1 MKVAVLTGV
10 PGVGKT
16 TVTEKA
22 LENIQKDYKIVNYG
36 DKMLE
41 VAKKR
46 DLVEDRD
53 QMRKLDPKT
62 QRDIQGQAG
71 EEISEMAENQPVI
84 VDTHST
90 INTPDGYLPGLPE
103 WVLRPLNPELIICV
117 EADSEEIIGRRKK
130 DSDIRERE
138 IESKEKLEEHQFMN
152 RSATAAYSMISG
164 ATVKII
170 KNHDGGLEEASEEL
184 AGALA

>member
-1 MKVAVLTGV
+1 MKVAALTGV

-22 LENIQKDYKIVNYG
+22 LEKIDKNYEVVNYG

-41 VAKKR
+41 VAKENE
-46 DLVEDRD
+46 LVENRD
-53 QMRKLDPKT
+53 QMRKLDPET
-62 QRDIQGQAG
+62 QREIQAQAG
-71 EEISEMAENQPVI
+71 EEISEMAEEKPII

-90 INTPDGYLPGLPE
+90 IKTPNGYLPGMPE
-103 WVLRPLNPELIICV
+103 WVLRPLEPELIVCV
-117 EADSEEIIGRRKK
+117 EADPEEIVERRKK

-138 IESKEKLEEHQFMN
+138 IESSTELEEHQSMN
-152 RSATAAYSMISG
+152 KSAAAAYSMITG

-170 KNHDGGLEEASEEL
+170 KNHDNSLESASDELSEALS
-184 AGALA
+184 

>member
-22 LENIQKDYKIVNYG
+22 LDKIDKEYQIVNYG

-41 VAKKR
+41 VAK
-46 DLVEDRD
+46 DAGLVEDRD
-53 QMRKLDPKT
+53 QMRKLDPEQ
-62 QRDIQGQAG
+62 QREIQKQAG
-71 EEISEMAENQPVI
+71 EEISLMAEKKPVI

-90 INTPDGYLPGLPE
+90 IKTPNGYLPGLPE
-103 WVLRPLNPELIICV
+103 WVLRPLDPELIVCV
-117 EADSEEIIGRRKK
+117 EADEEEIIERRKK

-138 IESKEKLEEHQFMN
+138 IESKEKLKEHQFMN
-152 RSATAAYSMISG
+152 RSAASSYSMITG

-170 KNHDGGLEEASEEL
+170 KNHDGSLDKAGKELSEALS
-184 AGALA
+184 